1 MSEITNT
8 VEKTKDSFYQL
19 LVSSTGASSS
29 FKKLERLLKCG
40 VPSEAKVLD
49 DITETDDRRQINAVV
64 DFKENSEIELEY
76 VLLPEDTVHQLMQTA
91 FESGDEVYFQIKFI
105 EAASES
111 RQFKGIISE
120 LTTDAEDTK
129 KKLRKKGKI
138 VITGDVTKEL
148 TE

>member
-1 MSEITNT
+1 MSETNT
-8 VEKTKDSFYQL
+8 VENTKDSFYQL
-19 LVSSTGASSS
+19 FVSATGESSS

-40 VPSEAKVLD
+40 VPSEAKTLD
-49 DITETDDRRQINAVV
+49 DITATDDRRQINAVV

-91 FESGDEVYFQIKFI
+91 FESGDEVHFQIKFI
-105 EAASES
+105 EATSES

-129 KKLRKKGKI
+129 KKIRKKGKI
-138 VITGDVTKEL
+138 VITGEVTKEL

>member
-1 MSEITNT
+1 MSETNT
-8 VEKTKDSFYQL
+8 VENTKDSFYQL
-19 LVSSTGASSS
+19 FVSATGRASS

-40 VPSEAKVLD
+40 VPSEAKTLD
-49 DITETDDRRQINAVV
+49 DITATDDRRQMNAVV

-76 VLLPEDTVHQLMQTA
+76 VLLPENITHKLMQTA
-91 FESGDEVYFQIKFI
+91 FEGGSELYFQIKFL
-105 EAASES
+105 EATTES

-129 KKLRKKGKI
+129 KKIRKKGKI
-138 VITGDVTKEL
+138 VITGEVTKTL

>member
-1 MSEITNT
+1 MSETNT
-8 VEKTKDSFYQL
+8 VENTKDSFYQL
-19 LVSSTGASSS
+19 FVSSTGASSS

-40 VPSEAKVLD
+40 VPSEAKTLD
-49 DITETDDRRQINAVV
+49 DITATDDRRQINAVV

-76 VLLPEDTVHQLMQTA
+76 VLLPNDTVHQLMQTA
-91 FESGDEVYFQIKFI
+91 FESGDEVHFQIKFV
-105 EAASES
+105 EATES

-129 KKLRKKGKI
+129 KKIRKKGKI
-138 VITGDVTKEL
+138 VITGEVTKEL

>member
-1 MSEITNT
+1 MSETNT

-19 LVSSTGASSS
+19 LVSATGEASS

-49 DITETDDRRQINAVV
+49 DITETDDRRQVNGVV

-76 VLLPEDTVHQLMQTA
+76 VLLPDDTVHQQMQTA
-91 FESGDEVYFQIKFI
+91 FEGGSELYFQIKFI
-105 EAASES
+105 EAAGES

-138 VITGDVTKEL
+138 VITGEVTKEL
-148 TE
+148 TV